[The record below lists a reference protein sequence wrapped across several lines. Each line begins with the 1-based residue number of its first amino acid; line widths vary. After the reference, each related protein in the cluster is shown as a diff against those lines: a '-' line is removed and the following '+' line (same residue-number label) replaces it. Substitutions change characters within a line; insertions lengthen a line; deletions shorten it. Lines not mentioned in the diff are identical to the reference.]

1 MSSWNINHQNKIK
14 IKKTTGK
21 SNPTNSP
28 TPPTQPNL
36 TKETVCLIPVSRKD
50 TKMCDLSRNT
60 IKEDLQ
66 LKMSL
71 RN

>member
-14 IKKTTGK
+14 IKKNNRQVK
-21 SNPTNSP
+21 PNQQPNPTNSA
-28 TPPTQPNL
+28 QPNQRNS
-36 TKETVCLIPVSRKD
+36 LIPVSRKD
-50 TKMCDLSRNT
+50 IKMCDLSRNT

-66 LKMSL
+66 LKMNL